1 MWFDAVCI
9 RFDKAGFEVCS
20 HGSVRILSE
29 CSIGGCLLRRASQFL
44 RG

>member
-1 MWFDAVCI
+1 MWFDTVCV

-20 HGSVRILSE
+20 HGSVRILNE
-29 CSIGGCLLRRASQFL
+29 GSIGGFLLIRASQFL